1 MLPNKNKYDYIDAC
15 HSRLLFDGKRS
26 ELIMVS
32 RNKFQF
38 WKFTI
43 MEASRAC
50 QGLVL
55 QREYHLA
62 EGACVNNAEYDEEV
76 GPGHIVPDGEGVFWF
91 HPCLRTHNYKTKLDE
106 KQVKFS

>member
-1 MLPNKNKYDYIDAC
+1 M
-15 HSRLLFDGKRS
+15 FDGKRS

-50 QGLVL
+50 QGLIL

-76 GPGHIVPDGEGVFWF
+76 GTDSSRWLQRGEDYDYGPVNFSY
-91 HPCLRTHNYKTKLDE
+91 NTKLRE
-106 KQVKFS
+106 K